1 MNDGG
6 LGIGCHSGSDVA
18 SSLFAGPW
26 PLFELRTTELKDRTL
41 LHLSFDLLFID
52 VWSLQILHGE
62 LIQLAYQRTARLAPL
77 EISFRD
83 YVLSA
88 AQQRDPRATGER
100 RSTGCAASIR
110 FPPRPSCRWR
120 KVPLP

>member
-1 MNDGG
+1 M
-6 LGIGCHSGSDVA
+6 
-18 SSLFAGPW
+18 
-26 PLFELRTTELKDRTL
+26 FEVRTTELKDRTL
-41 LHLSFDLLFID
+41 LHFSCDLLFID

-62 LIQLAYQRTARLAPL
+62 LIQLAYQRTARLAPP

-88 AQQRDPRATGER
+88 AQQRDSKSYGER
-100 RSTGCAASIR
+100 RCVGCAASIR

-120 KVPLP
+120 RVPLP